1 MHRRAVTCRLCQQQ
15 FFPASL
21 KFHLKVCAKKLEHIE
36 LPCDHCN
43 ERFPCTVLQ
52 MHMKMCGRGR
62 RRARTP
68 PGRVEQSQDPTKR
81 LSQGGLRGASGDT
94 PAAGT
99 RTSRQQDQ
107 QQIHSRVGSAAMRKH
122 SAYPDDEKA
131 CDELSSRLNQSG
143 DERSSSDT
151 DFATIG
157 DDGDSRGLSTA
168 VETSCNER
176 IACSNCKRRFSSE
189 RVAVH
194 EEICKRVNTTESVRA
209 GINKSKRRSLKTKR
223 GKQAS
228 PASPTSCVDKRRLS
242 SPVVGGRQ
250 APAVGRWVRGR
261 SLGRK
266 QRHIRTHHIVDDA
279 GDRPFLAQI
288 DQAWTL
294 GGSQGQRDTATLTSS
309 PPMVDASRGPG
320 VLRSMGEECRD
331 STGFSSLGGDTSW
344 LQSMDGRARSGALRD
359 LRPWTERD
367 PNIPSNAVANTATPR
382 GEHEAQQRHARRR
395 TSATVRESSSNTTVR
410 ATGTPTRLFVGRAVS
425 RSCSPVRQRRG
436 STSTGVCPHRHE
448 GDNARGNV
456 VGSRGG
462 MSGDTGKTDLGR
474 TMKGSGGGVE
484 KSVGGVRFFSAYAR
498 DGRRVSLLK

>member
-1 MHRRAVTCRLCQQQ
+1 AVTCRLCQQQ

-52 MHMKMCGRGR
+52 VHMNMCGRGR

-68 PGRVEQSQDPTKR
+68 SGRVVQSQDPTKR
-81 LSQGGLRGASGDT
+81 LSHGGLRGASGDIPT
-94 PAAGT
+94 AGT
-99 RTSRQQDQ
+99 RISRQQDQ
-107 QQIHSRVGSAAMRKH
+107 QQIHSPVGSAAIRKY
-122 SAYPDDEKA
+122 SVFPDDEKA
-131 CDELSSRLNQSG
+131 CDELLRLNQSG
-143 DERSSSDT
+143 DERSTGDT

-157 DDGDSRGLSTA
+157 GDGDSGGVSTA
-168 VETSCNER
+168 VARSCDGR
-176 IACSNCKRRFSSE
+176 IACSNCKRRFSSD
-189 RVAVH
+189 RAGVH

-209 GINKSKRRSLKTKR
+209 GTTKSKRGSYKTKR
-223 GKQAS
+223 RQQAS
-228 PASPTSCVDKRRLS
+228 PASPTSCLDRRRLS

-250 APAVGRWVRGR
+250 APAVGRWARGR

-266 QRHIRTHHIVDDA
+266 QRRIRTHHTVDDA

-294 GGSQGQRDTATLTSS
+294 GGSQGQSDTATITSS
-309 PPMVDASRGPG
+309 SPMVDASRARGPG
-320 VLRSMGEECRD
+320 ALRSMGEEYRD
-331 STGFSSLGGDTSW
+331 STGFSSLGGDISW
-344 LQSMDGRARSGALRD
+344 LQPMDGRARSGALRD

-367 PNIPSNAVANTATPR
+367 PNLPSNAVANTATPR

-395 TSATVRESSSNTTVR
+395 TSATVWESSSNTTVR
-410 ATGTPTRLFVGRAVS
+410 AAGTPTRLFVGRAVS

-436 STSTGVCPHRHE
+436 RTSTGVCQDRHK
-448 GDNARGNV
+448 GDSARGNV
-456 VGSRGG
+456 VGSGGG

-474 TMKGSGGGVE
+474 TKKGLGGGVE
-484 KSVGGVRFFSAYAR
+484 ESFGGVGFFFPYAR

>member
-21 KFHLKVCAKKLEHIE
+21 KFHRKVCAKKPEHIE

-62 RRARTP
+62 RRARTT
-68 PGRVEQSQDPTKR
+68 PGRVVQSQDPTRR

-94 PAAGT
+94 LTAGT

-107 QQIHSRVGSAAMRKH
+107 QHMHSPVGSAAIRKH
-122 SAYPDDEKA
+122 RTFPDDEKA
-131 CDELSSRLNQSG
+131 CDELSRLNQSG

-151 DFATIG
+151 NFATIG
-157 DDGDSRGLSTA
+157 GDGDSGGVSNA
-168 VETSCNER
+168 VETSCDGR
-176 IACSNCKRRFSSE
+176 IACSNCKRRFSSD
-189 RVAVH
+189 RVGVH

-209 GINKSKRRSLKTKR
+209 GTNKSKRGSYKTKR
-223 GKQAS
+223 T
-228 PASPTSCVDKRRLS
+228 ASPTSCLYRQRLS
-242 SPVVGGRQ
+242 NPVVGGTQ
-250 APAVGRWVRGR
+250 APAVGRWARGR

-266 QRHIRTHHIVDDA
+266 QRRIRTHHTVDDA

-294 GGSQGQRDTATLTSS
+294 GGSQGQLDTTTIPSS
-309 PPMVDASRGPG
+309 PPMVDASRALGPG
-320 VLRSMGEECRD
+320 ALRSMGEEHRD

-344 LQSMDGRARSGALRD
+344 LQPMDGRARSGALRD
-359 LRPWTERD
+359 LRSWTERD
-367 PNIPSNAVANTATPR
+367 LNLPSNAVANTATPR
-382 GEHEAQQRHARRR
+382 GEHKAQQRHARRR
-395 TSATVRESSSNTTVR
+395 TSATVWESSSNTTVR

-474 TMKGSGGGVE
+474 TKKGLGGGVE
-484 KSVGGVRFFSAYAR
+484 KSFGGVGFFSPYAR
-498 DGRRVSLLK
+498 DRRRVSLLK